1 MPKKQEGFNEEKRE
15 NEQKTIC
22 FGYGYRVIS
31 SKGKTQ
37 LNRTQKD
44 KNEKV
49 VSEASSPWSQ
59 DFLAFWILILRI
71 LWPPCHFVVLQFDL
85 GK

>member
-1 MPKKQEGFNEEKRE
+1 MDTGLFHQREKQ
-15 NEQKTIC
+15 
-22 FGYGYRVIS
+22 
-31 SKGKTQ
+31 
-37 LNRTQKD
+37 LHRTQKD
-44 KNEKV
+44 KNEKI

-59 DFLAFWILILRI
+59 DFLAFCILILRI